1 MAYRRKTWRE
11 KRELDK
17 PPKRV
22 RLGGDFAGIPAGQLM
37 LVATPRLVDDYLRR
51 IPRGEVRSIERLRR
65 ELARR
70 QRCDAT
76 CPVSL
81 SIFLRICAEAAW
93 EELEAGASIE
103 AIAPF
108 WRVIEPDSKIAR
120 KLRADPQFIARQ
132 RELEGVGLRLGAA
145 TRPGGAVVGA
155 RRRRAAAGGE
165 LSATRSASAAARS
178 AAPGAAARS
187 RRRAP

>member
-103 AIAPF
+103 AIAP
-108 WRVIEPDSKIAR
+108 SC
-120 KLRADPQFIARQ
+120 
-132 RELEGVGLRLGAA
+132 
-145 TRPGGAVVGA
+145 T
-155 RRRRAAAGGE
+155 
-165 LSATRSASAAARS
+165 
-178 AAPGAAARS
+178 AAPTSMAVIDLMVDMVDQRS
-187 RRRAP
+187 CSSRPRP